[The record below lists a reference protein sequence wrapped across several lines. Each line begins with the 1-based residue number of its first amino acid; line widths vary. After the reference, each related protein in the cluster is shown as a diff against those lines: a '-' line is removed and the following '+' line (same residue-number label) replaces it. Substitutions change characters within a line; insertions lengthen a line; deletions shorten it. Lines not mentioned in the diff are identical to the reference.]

1 MIGFVIQLI
10 TSLLSIILQPFLAIF
25 FFLYSHIHFLIRYL
39 YDLFFY
45 SIFKCLGKVPETN
58 NCIAWLIAGPGLF
71 RGRYYDIKNKDI
83 LSLVIGELEKRI
95 MKNYNNKINELLDE
109 PNNTI
114 QEIQKVYKKIGLNYS
129 TNRSINDSI
138 SFYKEKLKN
147 QIKKGDFYPECH
159 VSIKFTEER
168 LEEVKNMIELYIKEY
183 SKLKDISFELDKF
196 KDKKFENLT
205 HEIMK
210 EIFDINIFETL
221 QSNDKVVHLQ

>member
-147 QIKKGDFYPECH
+147 QIKKRDFYPECY
-159 VSIKFTEER
+159 VYKIYRRKIRRS
-168 LEEVKNMIELYIKEY
+168 
-183 SKLKDISFELDKF
+183 
-196 KDKKFENLT
+196 
-205 HEIMK
+205 
-210 EIFDINIFETL
+210 
-221 QSNDKVVHLQ
+221 